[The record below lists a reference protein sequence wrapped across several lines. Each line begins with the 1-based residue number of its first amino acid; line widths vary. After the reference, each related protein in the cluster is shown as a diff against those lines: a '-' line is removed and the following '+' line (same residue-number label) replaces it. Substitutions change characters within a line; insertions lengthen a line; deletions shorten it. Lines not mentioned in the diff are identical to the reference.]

1 MEQTIKTI
9 KETLETLHTDV
20 YFNRA
25 GKNTQDP
32 YIVFKTPLAD
42 PEEYNIDSLT
52 LEINIWGKVDSS
64 PNVYT
69 LADSIESA
77 LNMKRVLTDNNLLM
91 FPNATWLEIPDPNP
105 KIKRIQL
112 RYFIRKHKR
121 S

>member
-9 KETLETLHTDV
+9 KQTLEGLHAEV

-32 YIVFKTPLAD
+32 YIVFKIPLSD
-42 PEEYNIDSLT
+42 PEEYKVDTLT

-69 LADSIESA
+69 LSDSIESE
-77 LNMKRVLTDNNLLM
+77 LNMKRILTENHLLM
-91 FPNATWLEIPDPNP
+91 FPEASWLEIPDPDP
-105 KIKRIQL
+105 LVKRIQL

-121 S
+121 